1 MFKTLGLEE
10 LLSRV
15 KVEYGEIVEEELVK
29 SP

>member
-15 KVEYGEIVEEELVK
+15 KVGDGEIVEEELVK